1 MFKKSMRVACLSQVK
16 TVLAIQVLHSF
27 VSGIINVAI
36 PLMMKERNVDV
47 VVIGLVF
54 AAMPLIM
61 QFGRMFFATISD
73 FWGRKFFFVSNGLLG
88 TISSLIY
95 YLAHTP
101 LEFLFGKVAEGF
113 KEGTIWAV
121 NRAYLLEK
129 NGGHWRILVYLRTVV
144 YFSFAVGSLVA
155 GFLIVWLLFDGTL
168 LLCAVLGI
176 FGFLLALSLA
186 GEKREQFSMAK
197 ALRFLDFRRKTK
209 LFKIFLFL
217 FFMLGLSYGFRGG
230 FIIPLFLDKN
240 NFTAEAI
247 GIIVGVQ
254 ILLAGLSSFIF
265 SRSTRMRQLLLLQ
278 GILFSITFS
287 LLGFLDAFF
296 AGMLVVAYGFV
307 EGMSTIGQEG
317 ILSKICDKESYG
329 TDIGLLMFGLHV
341 GETLSLAFSG
351 FLIAAYGFIVPFLL
365 AASTYAIFYL
375 TSYVI
380 LKE

>member
-73 FWGRKFFFVSNGLLG
+73 FWGRKFFFVSNGVLG

-144 YFSFAVGSLVA
+144 YFSFAVGSLAA
-155 GFLIVWLLFDGTL
+155 GFLIVWFLFDGTL

-197 ALRFLDFRRKTK
+197 ALRFLDFRRKTR

-365 AASTYAIFYL
+365 AASTYAVFYL

>member
-36 PLMMKERNVDV
+36 PLMMKERNVDL

-101 LEFLFGKVAEGF
+101 LEFLFGKIAEGF

>member
-1 MFKKSMRVACLSQVK
+1 VACLSQVK

-27 VSGIINVAI
+27 VSGILNVAI
-36 PLMMKERNVDV
+36 PLMMKERSIDV

-73 FWGRKFFFVSNGLLG
+73 FWGRKLFFTSNGVLG

-95 YLAHTP
+95 YLARTP
-101 LEFLFGKVAEGF
+101 LEFLFGKVAEGV

-144 YFSFAVGSLVA
+144 YVGFAIGSLAA
-155 GFLIVWLLFDGTL
+155 GFFVVWLLFDGTM
-168 LLCAVLGI
+168 LLCAILGV
-176 FGFLLALSLA
+176 FSFLLALSLTN
-186 GEKREQFSMAK
+186 EKKAQFNMAK
-197 ALRFLDFRRKTK
+197 ALRFLDFRRKTR

-217 FFMLGLSYGFRGG
+217 FFMIGLSYGFHGG
-230 FIIPLFLDKN
+230 FVVPLFLDKN
-240 NFTAEAI
+240 NFNAEAI
-247 GIIVGVQ
+247 GLIIGVQ
-254 ILLAGLSSFIF
+254 ILLAGLSSFLF
-265 SRSTRMRQLLLLQ
+265 SRTTRMRQLIVLQ
-278 GILFSITFS
+278 GALSSITFS
-287 LLGFLDAFF
+287 LLGFLDAFS
-296 AGMLVVAYGFV
+296 AGLLTVSYGFI
-307 EGMSTIGQEG
+307 EGMSSIGQEG

-341 GETLSLAFSG
+341 GETIGLALSG
-351 FLIAAYGFIVPFLL
+351 FLIAAYGFVAPFLL
-365 AASTYAIFYL
+365 AASTYVVFYL

>member
-1 MFKKSMRVACLSQVK
+1 LLDSKRVACLKQIK
-16 TVLAIQVLHSF
+16 FVLAIQVLHSF
-27 VSGIINVAI
+27 VSGILNVAV

-61 QFGRMFFATISD
+61 QFGRMFFATLSD
-73 FWGRKFFFVSNGLLG
+73 FWGRKLFFASSGILG

-95 YLAHTP
+95 YLARTP
-101 LEFLFGKVAEGF
+101 LEFLFGKVAEGV
-113 KEGTIWAV
+113 KEGAIWAV
-121 NRAYLLEK
+121 NRAYLLER

-144 YFSFAVGSLVA
+144 YFGFAVGSLAA
-155 GFLIVWLLFDGTL
+155 GFLIVWLLFDGTM
-168 LLCAVLGI
+168 LLCAALGAC
-176 FGFLLALSLA
+176 GFLLALLLTR
-186 GEKREQFSMAK
+186 EKKEQFNMAK
-197 ALRFLDFRRKTK
+197 ALRFLDFRRKTR

-254 ILLAGLSSFIF
+254 ILLAGLSSFLF

-278 GILFSITFS
+278 GVLFSITFS
-287 LLGFLDAFF
+287 LLGFLDPFF

-341 GETLSLAFSG
+341 GETLSLALSG
-351 FLIAAYGFIVPFLL
+351 FLIAAYGFVIPFLL
-365 AASTYAIFYL
+365 AVSTYAVFYL

>member
-1 MFKKSMRVACLSQVK
+1 MACLSQVK

-27 VSGIINVAI
+27 VSGILNVAI
-36 PLMMKERNVDV
+36 PLMMKERNIDV
-47 VVIGLVF
+47 VVMGLVF

-73 FWGRKFFFVSNGLLG
+73 FWGRKLFFTSNGVLG

-95 YLAHTP
+95 YLARTP
-101 LEFLFGKVAEGF
+101 LEFLFGKVAEGV

-144 YFSFAVGSLVA
+144 YVGFAIGSLAA
-155 GFLIVWLLFDGTL
+155 GFFVVWLLFDGTM
-168 LLCAVLGI
+168 LLCAILGV
-176 FGFLLALSLA
+176 FSFLLALSLTN
-186 GEKREQFSMAK
+186 EKKAQFNMAK
-197 ALRFLDFRRKTK
+197 ALRFLDFRRKTR

-217 FFMLGLSYGFRGG
+217 FFMIGLSYGFHGG
-230 FIIPLFLDKN
+230 FVVPLFLDKN
-240 NFTAEAI
+240 NFNAEAI
-247 GIIVGVQ
+247 GLIIGVQ
-254 ILLAGLSSFIF
+254 ILLAGLSSFLF
-265 SRSTRMRQLLLLQ
+265 SRTTRMRQLIVLQ
-278 GILFSITFS
+278 GALSSITFS
-287 LLGFLDAFF
+287 LLGFLDAFS
-296 AGMLVVAYGFV
+296 AGLLTVSYGFI
-307 EGMSTIGQEG
+307 EGMSSIGQEG

-341 GETLSLAFSG
+341 GETIGLALSG
-351 FLIAAYGFIVPFLL
+351 FLIAAYGFVAPFLL
-365 AASTYAIFYL
+365 AASTYVVFYL